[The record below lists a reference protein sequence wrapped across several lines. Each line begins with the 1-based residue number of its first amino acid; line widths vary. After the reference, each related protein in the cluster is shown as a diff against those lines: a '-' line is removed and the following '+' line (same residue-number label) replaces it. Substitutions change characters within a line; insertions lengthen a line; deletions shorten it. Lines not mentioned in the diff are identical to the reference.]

1 MNQGVFCLCCQ
12 GGKRVRNKRSSF
24 FIFFIFTLSSSHDS
38 ERWWAEK
45 RRHRYQHYRWLP
57 RLQQYLLFVVDVDV
71 GVCSVWRLRWR
82 PQCWFTLIPPPDMRV
97 STENSCTEKVED
109 FGRKIKKKKNYRW
122 KNDQWFHLQWWLR
135 FTFWFHVVSTLNGL
149 TLPGLQM
156 NNFSLSVS
164 KNLSVSDPKSRIF
177 QSFPVIILRVRS
189 SESVVYLSRVYW
201 TQSEGSRCVNDT
213 EPAWGRS
220 VWPVARTRLLSLI
233 T

>member
-1 MNQGVFCLCCQ
+1 MWMWV
-12 GGKRVRNKRSSF
+12 
-24 FIFFIFTLSSSHDS
+24 
-38 ERWWAEK
+38 
-45 RRHRYQHYRWLP
+45 
-57 RLQQYLLFVVDVDV
+57 FVVSEGWDGDHSV
-71 GVCSVWRLRWR
+71 GSLWSHPRTWESVPRTVSRRRWR
-82 PQCWFTLIPPPDMRV
+82 IL
-97 STENSCTEKVED
+97 EEK
-109 FGRKIKKKKNYRW
+109 FKKKKNYRW

-135 FTFWFHVVSTLNGL
+135 FTFWFHLVSTLNGL
-149 TLPGLQM
+149 TLSGLLM

-233 T
+233 TYLYFV